1 MWSAVTFGGVF
12 GIADDEAQMA
22 EVVWSLCPLLEC
34 WRPPPLV
41 EVP

>member
-22 EVVWSLCPLLEC
+22 EVVVIAPCLLENSAG
-34 WRPPPLV
+34 RRLL
-41 EVP
+41 

>member
-22 EVVWSLCPLLEC
+22 EVTWSLHPAGVLAAAC
-34 WRPPPLV
+34 
-41 EVP
+41 

>member
-22 EVVWSLCPLLEC
+22 EVVVIVA
-34 WRPPPLV
+34 PPAGMLAAAC
-41 EVP
+41 

>member
-1 MWSAVTFGGVF
+1 MWSAVAFGGVF

-22 EVVWSLCPLLEC
+22 EVMVIVPCWNEC
-34 WRPPPLV
+34 WPPLV